1 MRIYI
6 GAVDPGLEVEHAA
19 SFPLLQHDI
28 VEGEGPR
35 VDAVGANDARFEQGA
50 FVAFATAF
58 ERRVHGSKH
67 VLGEDVGEEAQP
79 AAIDANQGYAAM
91 GDEARRIEKCS
102 VAANRDDQV
111 CLVGDFVFGNAHRQ
125 VGGHVEWAVLRQ

>member
-28 VEGEGPR
+28 VEGQGPGA
-35 VDAVGANDARFEQGA
+35 DAVGVNDARFEQGA

-67 VLGEDVGEEAQP
+67 VLGEDVGEETQP
-79 AAIDANQGYAAM
+79 AAIDANEGHAAM
-91 GDEARRIEKCS
+91 GDEARCIEKCS
-102 VAANRDDQV
+102 VAANRDDEV
-111 CLVGDFVFGNAHRQ
+111 CLVGNFVFGDAHSQ
-125 VGGHVEWAVLRQ
+125 VGGHVEGDFLRQ